1 MHHWCLRSAIGLS
14 LLFALFG
21 CAGGANSAEVASAAS
36 MSSSDAEAFITD
48 VQRQRGLPLEHP
60 VVGSIDE
67 LLGVIENDQVGR
79 FSEGERLVA
88 GKPGIDAM
96 ALHATIE
103 LVWSDDF
110 STLSLILSELEK
122 RANVEVERLRAKR
135 ESSSGF
141 SDADGKALEQ
151 NQKNAEFNHR
161 GKGALAVLA
170 QDHLRAAGKVVAEAR
185 RQFPKDPMT
194 YRVVAYYALL
204 SGQWLDFDASIS
216 WLKDAEANDA
226 GLIYLRALESLNRFA
241 MRKDAALLFRKA
253 LRVNSKMARAQAK
266 LTLVEDGAEAKY
278 AEFEKLKALAP
289 PHAIVWLAGP
299 SITSDY
305 ELASSFRVARA
316 ERKAEST
323 GAAGGPQPTAAPP
336 VAPAPAAQ

>member
-1 MHHWCLRSAIGLS
+1 MAKLS
-14 LLFALFG
+14 
-21 CAGGANSAEVASAAS
+21 S
-36 MSSSDAEAFITD
+36 
-48 VQRQRGLPLEHP
+48 
-60 VVGSIDE
+60 
-67 LLGVIENDQVGR
+67 
-79 FSEGERLVA
+79 
-88 GKPGIDAM
+88 
-96 ALHATIE
+96 
-103 LVWSDDF
+103 
-110 STLSLILSELEK
+110 
-122 RANVEVERLRAKR
+122 RAK
-135 ESSSGF
+135 
-141 SDADGKALEQ
+141 
-151 NQKNAEFNHR
+151 KNAEFNHK

-170 QDHLRAAGKVVAEAR
+170 QDHLRAAGKVVTEAR

-253 LRVNSKMARAQAK
+253 LGVNPKMARAQAK
-266 LTLVEDGAEAKY
+266 LTLVEDGADAKY

-289 PHAIVWLAGP
+289 QHAIVWLAGP

-305 ELASSFRVARA
+305 ELASSFRDARA
-316 ERKAEST
+316 ERKAETT
-323 GAAGGPQPTAAPP
+323 GAAGGALPTAAPP